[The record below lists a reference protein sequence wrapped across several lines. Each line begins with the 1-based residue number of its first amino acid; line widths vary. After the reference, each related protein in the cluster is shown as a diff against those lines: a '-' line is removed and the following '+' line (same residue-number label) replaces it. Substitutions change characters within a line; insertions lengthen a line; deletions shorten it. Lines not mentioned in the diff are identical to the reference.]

1 MKIEREING
10 KIEEIEL
17 TEDELYNAYDEQKF
31 LFDKEDV
38 EQQLAD
44 GYSDAD
50 LMEDYGLTRDEA
62 EALLDDMAYRYRHI
76 INKYGA
82 LREYALC
89 TSVKEVLDEHSK
101 KTAPAST

>member
-1 MKIEREING
+1 MKIKREINEET
-10 KIEEIEL
+10 IEIEL
-17 TEDELYNAYDEQKF
+17 TEDELYNAYNEQKF

-38 EQQLAD
+38 EQQLVD

-62 EALLDDMAYRYRHI
+62 EALTDDMAYRYQHI

-82 LREYALC
+82 QREYALC
-89 TSVKEVLDEHSK
+89 TAVKEVLAENSK
-101 KTAPAST
+101 KPTPASD